1 MSAIILAGL
10 AATFPEVLLNPGPL
24 ISGHQSLRKECLSC
38 HKPFAGVTSV
48 QCISCHKQSDISVRN
63 VAGGL
68 LPINTTK
75 VLFHRGVSS
84 NSCIECHTDHKGSDS
99 KKTSK
104 HFKHEALPLL
114 QQKECIACHSTQKP
128 QDAMHRFAK
137 GSCAECHGT
146 KNWKPATFNHSK
158 LSASSA
164 KQCISCHKADLPKDT
179 LHRISQ
185 ANCAVCH
192 KTTAWKP
199 ATFDHNRYFR
209 LDGDHRASCVTC
221 HTEPGNYKKYTCYNC
236 HEHSAARIIRKHEKE
251 GIFNYQ
257 NCMKCHRDGSKEG
270 REREGHD

>member
-48 QCISCHKQSDISVRN
+48 QCISCHKQSVISVRN

-164 KQCISCHKADLPKDT
+164 KQCISCHKADLPKDK
-179 LHRISQ
+179 LHLNIT
-185 ANCAVCH
+185 ANCA
-192 KTTAWKP
+192 
-199 ATFDHNRYFR
+199 
-209 LDGDHRASCVTC
+209 
-221 HTEPGNYKKYTCYNC
+221 
-236 HEHSAARIIRKHEKE
+236 
-251 GIFNYQ
+251 
-257 NCMKCHRDGSKEG
+257 
-270 REREGHD
+270 

>member
-164 KQCISCHKADLPKDT
+164 KQCISCHKGDLPKDT